1 MSTNPGIT
9 IVQPFTLNS
18 KRERLWEKYGRK
30 CHWCGID
37 TLISWNNSPTDATV
51 DHILPRSH
59 GGTDE
64 ESNLVSACN
73 ACNGRRDYEWK
84 KRLAEGSLL
93 GKWPLKTPRQKAMS
107 VPRIKQTED
116 ILREQ
121 RDQALKEI
129 ELLRK
134 EMKHWEAAV
143 KSQSGEIK
151 LFHKIVEDQE
161 VELNALK
168 SLTLLNFIRKRLSE
182 WMAP

>member
-1 MSTNPGIT
+1 
-9 IVQPFTLNS
+9 
-18 KRERLWEKYGRK
+18 
-30 CHWCGID
+30 
-37 TLISWNNSPTDATV
+37 
-51 DHILPRSH
+51 
-59 GGTDE
+59 
-64 ESNLVSACN
+64 
-73 ACNGRRDYEWK
+73 
-84 KRLAEGSLL
+84 
-93 GKWPLKTPRQKAMS
+93 MS

-129 ELLRK
+129 ALLRK